1 MMSACSLLHSGR
13 CYLQVHL
20 SLVSSLLRASC
31 LFTVVNST
39 PLLAFVA
46 YYAVNLFMTYE
57 RLLLAP
63 QSPLPDN
70 AAVG

>member
-1 MMSACSLLHSGR
+1 MLSACSLLHTGR
-13 CYLQVHL
+13 CYLQAPA

-39 PLLAFVA
+39 PFLAVVA
-46 YYAVNLFMTYE
+46 HYAVNLFITYE

-63 QSPLPDN
+63 QSPLPAS